1 MKYPDTQF
9 GFHKASNTLMSI
21 EDALTGLSCDCVC
34 LECGGRLIAVKNFK
48 NTDRKIFFQHHNP
61 NNETPCEFSGSSRE
75 TALHYALK
83 MQIAIEKQIQA
94 PPVIIPRRCPYLG
107 YTYTDFVVYKGLRP
121 LIFDEVLIE
130 KRLDSIIPDCTGIIG
145 EHRYAIEIKVTHG
158 VDDDK
163 FAKIN
168 ALRVN
173 CIELHA
179 PTEQV
184 DFDPSAI
191 INDARYSKWLRSN
204 KALKAETLQSCED
217 WYVRQEEW
225 IKNDIEQ
232 KHQALLAADLKAR
245 PKRIQAVYTTLMS
258 QWDRD
263 HLGFTYP
270 DLSFYE
276 NVNTNLNDLCSRIPE
291 LAHLYFPYQMK
302 NDLYRMREHQHRI
315 RPIYRD
321 DKGDL
326 ATLRKNLIEA
336 LDYQRTH
343 CGVES
348 ADRGAVVV
356 DRLSNC
362 SSDEVRFG
370 LDAYLSDMRTEVIEK
385 YVDRATKRWIKNKET
400 RGEIFENPAY
410 EYAQSMA
417 FERMKNR
424 LVGELKILGFSMGM
438 AKGFNKLFTEYM
450 AKKQQVEQPEPV
462 QDTGEYDALSREIE
476 SKQKALNSEVITYV
490 RSLTGPHTFAR
501 GELIKYAEELLSST
515 GRSLDCAKELIGI
528 RMSADFQARVRPHN
542 ERMRPAVMQETM
554 SRVQAMNDEVLK
566 RTLA

>member
-21 EDALTGLSCDCVC
+21 EDVLPGLSCDCVC

-48 NTDRKIFFQHHNP
+48 NADRKKFFQHHNP

-83 MQIAIEKQIQA
+83 MQVAIEKQIQA

-107 YTYTDFVVYKGLRP
+107 YTYTDFVVYKGLKP
-121 LIFDEVLIE
+121 LIFDDVLIE
-130 KRLDSIIPDCTGIIG
+130 KRLESIIPDCTGIIG
-145 EHRYAIEIKVTHG
+145 EHRFAIEIKVTHG

-168 ALRVN
+168 ALSVN
-173 CIELHA
+173 CIELYA
-179 PTEQV
+179 PIEQV
-184 DFDPSAI
+184 DFNPSAI

-217 WYVRQEEW
+217 WYARQEEW
-225 IKNDIEQ
+225 IKNDIEH
-232 KHQALLAADLKAR
+232 KHQAVLAADIKAR
-245 PKRIQAVYTTLMS
+245 PKRIQAVYTQLMS

-263 HLGFTYP
+263 HLGFTHS

-276 NVNTNLNDLCSRIPE
+276 DVNTNLNDLCSRIPE
-291 LAHLYFPYQMK
+291 LTHLHFPYQLK
-302 NDLYRMREHQHRI
+302 NDLYRMRQYQQRI
-315 RPIYRD
+315 RPVYND

-336 LDYQRTH
+336 LDYQRTL
-343 CGVES
+343 CGIES
-348 ADRGAVVV
+348 ADRGAVLV
-356 DRLSNC
+356 DRLLNY
-362 SSDEVRFG
+362 SSDEVCLG
-370 LDAYLSDMRTEVIEK
+370 LDAYFSEMRTKVIEE
-385 YVDRATKRWIKNKET
+385 YVDRATKRWINFNET
-400 RGEIFENPAY
+400 QGKIFENPAY
-410 EYAQSMA
+410 EYAQSAA
-417 FERMKNR
+417 FERMKKR

-438 AKGFNKLFTEYM
+438 AKEFNKLFTGYM
-450 AKKQQVEQPEPV
+450 AKKQQVEQSVAV
-462 QDTGEYDALSREIE
+462 QDTREYDALSREIE

-490 RSLTGPHTFAR
+490 RLLTGPHTFVR
-501 GELIKYAEELLSST
+501 GELIEHTKELLSST

-528 RMSADFQARVRPHN
+528 RMSADFRARVRPHN
-542 ERMRPAVMQETM
+542 ERMRPSVMQETM
-554 SRVQAMNDEVLK
+554 SRVQAMNDEALK